1 MSISS
6 LNYDTLFLTVDWAD
20 APPSRHA
27 LIWLRDH
34 DPMGFHP
41 ETGERVFDLLSIPEE
56 PHLVASSVV
65 ENGNAITLT
74 WEDGH
79 VTRFDSEFLRKQF
92 QEKGRR
98 AAAPVIPESWDGSFA
113 KRLPRHEHD
122 AILDDDNA
130 LLAWL
135 EDIARWGLTVVENT
149 PPEVGLLEALCRRIA
164 HLRETNF
171 GKVFEVLSKPNP
183 TNQAYTAE
191 ALPLHTDLANQETP
205 PGFQF
210 LHTLRNE
217 AEGGVSIFADGI
229 RMAEDLRASNPDAYR
244 LLRDVAIPSRYFDD
258 DCDIRYSRPVV
269 REDARGEPVEVNWN
283 RHLTDVLDLDPEES
297 VAYYRAYRAFLAL
310 TYDPKYRF
318 DLKSRPGD
326 VFAFN
331 NRRTLHGRTAFDPNT
346 GARHLRGCYVD
357 WADMMGRIR
366 VLQNRLAT
374 RQAR

>member
-1 MSISS
+1 MSISA
-6 LNYDTLFLTVDWAD
+6 LNHDALFLTVDWVD

-56 PHLVASSVV
+56 PHLVDSSVV
-65 ENGNAITLT
+65 EDGQAVTLT

-79 VTRFDSEFLRKQF
+79 VTRFDSAFLRKQF

-98 AAAPVIPESWDGSFA
+98 AAAPIVPESWDGSFGD
-113 KRLPRHEHD
+113 RLPRHDHD
-122 AILDDDNA
+122 AILRDDHA

-135 EDIARWGLTVVENT
+135 EDVTCLGLTVVENT
-149 PPEVGLLEALCRRIA
+149 PPVAGSLETLCRRIA

-171 GKVFEVLSKPNP
+171 GTVFEVFSKPNP
-183 TNQAYTAE
+183 TNQAYTAD
-191 ALPLHTDLANQETP
+191 ALPLHTDQSNQETP

-229 RMAEDLRASNPDAYR
+229 RMAEDLRDRNPDAYR
-244 LLRDVAIPSRYFDD
+244 LLRDVKIPSRYFDD
-258 DCDIRYSRPVV
+258 EWDIRFSRPVLT
-269 REDARGEPVEVNWN
+269 EDARGEPVEVNWN

-297 VAYYRAYRAFLAL
+297 IAYYPAYRAFLAL
-310 TYDPKYRF
+310 TYDPRYRF
-318 DLKSRPGD
+318 ELKSRPGD

-357 WADMMGRIR
+357 WTDMMGRIR
-366 VLQNRLAT
+366 VLQHRLKP
-374 RQAR
+374 